1 MEGLVVSPVT
11 ERELLA
17 GKLLPYVGIALVDVA
32 LVAAA
37 GSLLFKVPLRGSPFV
52 MLGLLL
58 VYLLAALGLGLF
70 ISVAARSQQA
80 AYLVALI
87 GTLLPTMLL
96 TGFIFPIASMPQV
109 LQAAVQLHPATHFM
123 VIARA
128 LSLRGA
134 EFVELWPR
142 ALALAALAVGI
153 MGATIARFRKAL

>member
-1 MEGLVVSPVT
+1 L
-11 ERELLA
+11 
-17 GKLLPYVGIALVDVA
+17 
-32 LVAAA
+32 
-37 GSLLFKVPLRGSPFV
+37 V
-52 MLGLLL
+52 MLCLLL

-70 ISVAARSQQA
+70 ISVMVKTQQT

-96 TGFIFPIASMPQV
+96 TGFVFPISSMPKV

-134 EFVELWPR
+134 GIVDLWPR
-142 ALALAALAVGI
+142 ALALGILMAAI
-153 MGATIARFRKAL
+153 MGVTTARFRKTL